1 MRLVE
6 MMPRMVIMLKRI
18 HSVRSYIPDVM
29 SVLLFNVVVTVTAT
43 MTMTDIAKALLY
55 ISCNLGF

>member
-6 MMPRMVIMLKRI
+6 MMSRMVIMLERI

-55 ISCNLGF
+55 ISYNLGF